1 MTMDP
6 DVSHVTAATDS
17 NQENST
23 QAVVIDSDQ
32 AAATDLNMA
41 AAAWDSGRAAVVSDW
56 TAAINQVADQ

>member
-1 MTMDP
+1 MDS

-23 QAVVIDSDQ
+23 QAGVIDSDQ
-32 AAATDLNMA
+32 VAATYWNM

-56 TAAINQVADQ
+56 TAAINQVADE